1 MKGGLIVLQLSNQLK
16 KLRTE
21 RGISQEELARQL
33 FISRQAISKWEKG
46 DGKPDL
52 DNAVKLAEIFDVSL
66 DCLILGKEETE
77 NPVDKSEFL
86 YNPNTGMYERQHPK
100 ITNFYEFSA
109 RFWPLLLILLYFIYG
124 LIKLLLNHFH

>member
-1 MKGGLIVLQLSNQLK
+1 MLQLSNQLK

-33 FISRQAISKWEKG
+33 LISRQAISKWEKG

-100 ITNFYEFSA
+100 ITNFYEFAA

-124 LIKLLLNHFH
+124 LIKRLLNHFQ

>member
-1 MKGGLIVLQLSNQLK
+1 MKGGETMLQFSNQLK

-21 RGISQEELARQL
+21 RGLSQEELASQL

-52 DNAVKLAEIFDVSL
+52 DNVVKLAEIFDVSL
-66 DCLILGKEETE
+66 DCLILGKEEAV

-86 YNPNTGMYERQHPK
+86 YNPNTGMYERQNPK
-100 ITNFYEFSA
+100 ITNFYEFA
-109 RFWPLLLILLYFIYG
+109 AQFWPFLLILLYFIYS
-124 LIKLLLNHFH
+124 LINLLLNHFK

>member
-1 MKGGLIVLQLSNQLK
+1 MLQLSNQLK

-100 ITNFYEFSA
+100 ITNFYEFAA
-109 RFWPLLLILLYFIYG
+109 RFWPLLLILLYFIYS
-124 LIKLLLNHFH
+124 LIKRLLNHFQ